1 MEWLILA
8 LTLIGFCLSVY
19 VLHVEKYAG
28 KKKDFRAWCDFTER
42 ISCTK
47 AFTSEFAHTGMLPNS
62 VIGMIGYSV
71 MALLAYFNEI
81 QYLFLISLAC
91 LSFSVFLAYVLFV
104 RVRSYCL
111 VCISIYAINLG
122 LVLISASRLFF

>member
-1 MEWLILA
+1 MEWFILA
-8 LTLIGFCLSVY
+8 LALVGFCLSAY
-19 VLHVEKYAG
+19 VFHVEQYAG

-62 VIGMIGYSV
+62 IIGMMVYSVIG
-71 MALLAYFNEI
+71 LLAYFNEI

-91 LSFSVFLAYVLFV
+91 LLFSVFLAYVLFV